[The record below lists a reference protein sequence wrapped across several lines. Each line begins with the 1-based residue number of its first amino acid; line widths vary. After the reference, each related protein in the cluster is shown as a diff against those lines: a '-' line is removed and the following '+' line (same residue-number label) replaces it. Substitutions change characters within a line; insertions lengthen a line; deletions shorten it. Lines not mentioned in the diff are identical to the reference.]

1 MSKAQDT
8 LYEMRWDS
16 YLTAKDAEAD
26 QQKLKLKQA
35 YDAARAS
42 EEKARLKLC
51 RAQERL
57 GVLDFEWVKAREAMR
72 RAQDEWRNGC
82 RK

>member
-1 MSKAQDT
+1 MSKAQET
-8 LYEMRWDS
+8 LYEMRWAS

-42 EEKARLKLC
+42 ESVRKRSLFSRPLAAPPTSTATTARVDAESLS
-51 RAQERL
+51 RFIAERSA
-57 GVLDFEWVKAREAMR
+57 D
-72 RAQDEWRNGC
+72 
-82 RK
+82 